1 MHDDNTKS
9 LSTLLLTAACLARLR
24 HGAAPAAR
32 KAAPAT
38 PARRRSP
45 LGCYRRTRTAAQPAA
60 VRNMISNCYSCHGTD
75 GRSPGAIPSLTGKN
89 AEQALLQLKEF
100 KSGQLAATVMTRHA
114 KGYTDAETRRSPTTS
129 APISNRGMT

>member
-1 MHDDNTKS
+1 MTIQNYS
-9 LSTLLLTAACLARLR
+9 LPTLLLTAACLVGCATEPPPPPAKA
-24 HGAAPAAR
+24 AAPAPA
-32 KAAPAT
+32 AAVAPA
-38 PARRRSP
+38 PAAVAP
-45 LGCYRRTRTAAQPAA
+45 PPPPPTPAA

-114 KGYTDAETRRSPTTS
+114 KGYTDAELEALANYIGT
-129 APISNRGMT
+129 NLK

>member
-1 MHDDNTKS
+1 MTIQNS
-9 LSTLLLTAACLARLR
+9 LSTLLLTAACLA
-24 HGAAPAAR
+24 GCATEPPPPA
-32 KAAPAT
+32 KTAPAT
-38 PARRRSP
+38 PA
-45 LGCYRRTRTAAQPAA
+45 AAAPAPPPSPAA

-114 KGYTDAETRRSPTTS
+114 KGYTDAELEALANYIGT
-129 APISNRGMT
+129 NLK